1 MRWIGMGVLLAALLA
16 FPLVFPNPA
25 VTSIGVF
32 TMIFLIAACAWNIFS
47 GFSGYISIGH
57 AAFYGIGQYTV
68 ALLALHYKIAAGW
81 DTFALL
87 PVAGLVA
94 ALAAVPVGYV
104 LLRVR
109 RHAFIILSVA
119 VFFIL
124 QLLAFNLT
132 GLTSGSSGLTLPFPS
147 WQGASFNDPF
157 YYVGLAVALAAFGTA
172 WWVRHSKYGLA
183 LLAIRDDE
191 DRALGLG
198 VHVTSTKLSAYMLS
212 ALFVGVAGGLYVPF
226 VGSVYPQF
234 AFDPTFDLASTVMV
248 FVGGIGTLAGPV
260 VGVLLLEPL
269 QQYLELQFG
278 AQNLFLIIYA
288 ALFIVILRLLPGGIV
303 PGIADRWRRWMT
315 ARVAR
320 STSGRDSPPPPAMEP
335 HRAPA
340 SAAAPATGLK
350 DKP

>member
-1 MRWIGMGVLLAALLA
+1 MTRQARSSAVIMGLDTHMILETVPVLLSTRQNAHPAINRTSRHYAGAL
-16 FPLVFPNPA
+16 
-25 VTSIGVF
+25 
-32 TMIFLIAACAWNIFS
+32 
-47 GFSGYISIGH
+47 
-57 AAFYGIGQYTV
+57 
-68 ALLALHYKIAAGW
+68 
-81 DTFALL
+81 
-87 PVAGLVA
+87 
-94 ALAAVPVGYV
+94 
-104 LLRVR
+104 
-109 RHAFIILSVA
+109 
-119 VFFIL
+119 
-124 QLLAFNLT
+124 
-132 GLTSGSSGLTLPFPS
+132 
-147 WQGASFNDPF
+147 
-157 YYVGLAVALAAFGTA
+157 A

-198 VHVTSTKLSAYMLS
+198 VHVTSTKLSAYVLS

-303 PGIADRWRRWMT
+303 PGIADRW
-315 ARVAR
+315 
-320 STSGRDSPPPPAMEP
+320 
-335 HRAPA
+335 
-340 SAAAPATGLK
+340 
-350 DKP
+350 